1 MKNGTMKQT
10 GSQILQQALTSHKE
24 GRHEEAIKLYRSVL
38 KVQPD
43 NVIIYYNLGVT
54 LREFGKIDEAEASY
68 KRAVELKS
76 DFILAHYNLG
86 NTLKVQGKFEEAKV
100 SFKKAIE
107 LKPDYIEAHHNLGS
121 TFERLNKLNE
131 AEASYK
137 KVIKLKPDLAEAHN
151 NLGMTINKLGRLD
164 DAEACYKKAIEL
176 KPDYTEAHNN
186 LDILLMENKLI
197 NIITIKKSKKKNIVN
212 FSDPLISKRT
222 VEKELIAN
230 LYKINATK
238 LDEVDRS
245 HLRYGNG
252 RSSDYKLFENHSI
265 IIKNVAEDLINIMK
279 EVVKSDIF
287 IRESFF
293 NIFQTGS
300 GITPHE
306 HLSDFDKNNGLID
319 QKYSLVYYLS
329 VGDQNC
335 NEPGIL
341 KLYDPDQEILP
352 SDGMVM
358 IFPASRRHSAVY
370 GGKTDRVMIG
380 VNFYS
385 IY

>member
-1 MKNGTMKQT
+1 MTVN
-10 GSQILQQALTSHKE
+10 
-24 GRHEEAIKLYRSVL
+24 
-38 KVQPD
+38 
-43 NVIIYYNLGVT
+43 
-54 LREFGKIDEAEASY
+54 
-68 KRAVELKS
+68 KR
-76 DFILAHYNLG
+76 
-86 NTLKVQGKFEEAKV
+86 
-100 SFKKAIE
+100 
-107 LKPDYIEAHHNLGS
+107 
-121 TFERLNKLNE
+121 
-131 AEASYK
+131 
-137 KVIKLKPDLAEAHN
+137 
-151 NLGMTINKLGRLD
+151 GRLD
-164 DAEACYKKAIEL
+164 EAEACYKKAIEL
-176 KPDYTEAHNN
+176 KPDYIEAHNN
-186 LDILLMENKLI
+186 LDILLIENKLI
-197 NIITIKKSKKKNIVN
+197 NILATKKPKKKNKIN
-212 FSDPLISKRT
+212 FFNPFTCKRS

-230 LYKINATK
+230 LYKIDSSK
-238 LDEVDRS
+238 LDVVDRS

-252 RSSDYKLFENHSI
+252 RSSDYKLFENNSI
-265 IIKNVAEDLINIMK
+265 IMKNVAEDLINIMK
-279 EVVKSDIF
+279 KVVKSDIF

-370 GGKTDRVMIG
+370 GGKIDRVMIG

-385 IY
+385 IP